1 MRLEFFLDKTAP
13 RPLLSIEIAD
23 PVTVRR
29 RLVKASVAAMLLWL
43 LIMQINFFTDGH
55 VPLLLIG
62 LPFVFGSVAL
72 YLVVI
77 KIDETARA
85 EEARSHEQIIG

>member
-23 PVTVRR
+23 PVTLRR
-29 RLVKASVAAMLLWL
+29 RLVKASVVALLLWVV
-43 LIMQINFFTDGH
+43 IMQISFFTDGR
-55 VPLLLIG
+55 VPLLIG
-62 LPFVFGSVAL
+62 LPFVFGFGAF
-72 YLVVI
+72 YWVVI

-85 EEARSHEQIIG
+85 EEAKSHEQLIG